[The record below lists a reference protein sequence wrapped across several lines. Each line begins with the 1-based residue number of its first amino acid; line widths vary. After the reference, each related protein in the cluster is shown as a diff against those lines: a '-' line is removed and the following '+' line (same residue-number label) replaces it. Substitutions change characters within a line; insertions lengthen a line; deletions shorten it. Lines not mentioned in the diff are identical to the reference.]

1 MTREEFTFEEVLYT
15 SICESVEGD
24 KSFIGDL
31 VAVAVDSLSRLRRVR
46 SSEGRAIDGLARDA
60 ASALTKLVG
69 TVLEEVD
76 PKMEGG
82 K

>member
-1 MTREEFTFEEVLYT
+1 MTQEEFTFEEVLYT

-31 VAVAVDSLSRLRRVR
+31 VAAAVDSLSRLRRVR
-46 SSEGRAIDGLARDA
+46 ASEGLAIDGLARDA
-60 ASALTKLVG
+60 AAALTKLVG

-76 PKMEGG
+76 PKMEGR

>member
-1 MTREEFTFEEVLYT
+1 MTQEGFTFEEVLYT

-31 VAVAVDSLSRLRRVR
+31 VADAVDSLSRLRRVR
-46 SSEGRAIDGLARDA
+46 ASEGRAIDELARDA
-60 ASALTKLVG
+60 AAALTKLVG

-76 PKMEGG
+76 PKMEGR

>member
-1 MTREEFTFEEVLYT
+1 MTQEEYTFEEVLYT

-31 VAVAVDSLSRLRRVR
+31 VAAAVDSLSRLRRVR
-46 SSEGRAIDGLARDA
+46 ASEGLAIDGLARDA

-82 K
+82 Q